1 MQLLKRDQVQ
11 ITLIDKLIARD
22 GYVNMRLKLSI
33 LIFSKQAIKPSV
45 DLILDSLWMRHCHD
59 NSNSSNQKN
68 KKRPAK
74 DHLRA
79 ACLEQDKQEI
89 GEIDRG

>member
-1 MQLLKRDQVQ
+1 MQLLKRDKVQ
-11 ITLIDKLIARD
+11 ITLINKLIARD
-22 GYVNMRLKLSI
+22 ANMRLKLSI

-79 ACLEQDKQEI
+79 ACLERDKQEI
-89 GEIDRG
+89 DEIDRG